1 MTFPTLLTFYAHAND
16 TAALAAGLALAAQYN
31 AQLDVLHVL
40 RDATKETQALALS
53 ISAQHLENLA
63 EEETESRIA
72 EASVLF
78 LDFIRLAEE
87 HRVTTLSGG
96 AQADAP
102 RTNNTPTARWL
113 LAEDE
118 PEAAFIMQSH
128 LHDLTL
134 LAWHKEHR
142 EIDLESVLIASAR
155 PLMMIP
161 ENWRSR
167 NLTRASI
174 LWNHSAGATHA
185 VALGLPLLKTM
196 EKVQILT
203 ASHEPPAALKGM
215 SLERYLAS
223 HGIHAETVTITASGN
238 PSAELYAACEE
249 YGSDM
254 IVMGA
259 FSRKTLREKLRGGVT
274 RALLDKTAIPLLM
287 AY

>member
-16 TAALAAGLALAAQYN
+16 TAALTAGLALAAQYN

-53 ISAQHLENLA
+53 VSAQHLENMA

-72 EASVLF
+72 EASMLF
-78 LDFIRLAEE
+78 RDFIRLAEE
-87 HRVTTLSGG
+87 HRVTTLGGG

-102 RTNNTPTARWL
+102 RANAPTARWL

-155 PLMMIP
+155 PLMIIP
-161 ENWRSR
+161 EHWRSR
-167 NLTRASI
+167 HLTRASI

-185 VALGLPLLKTM
+185 VALSLPLLKTM
-196 EKVQILT
+196 EKVHILT
-203 ASHEPPAALKGM
+203 ANHEPPTALKGM

-223 HGIHAETVTITASGN
+223 HGIHAETVVISASGN

-287 AY
+287 AH

>member
-1 MTFPTLLTFYAHAND
+1 MAFPTLLTFYAHAND
-16 TAALAAGLALAAQYN
+16 TAALTAGLALAAQYG

-40 RDATKETQALALS
+40 RDATKETQLLALS
-53 ISAQHLENLA
+53 VSAQHLEDLA
-63 EEETESRIA
+63 EQETESRIA
-72 EASVLF
+72 EASMLF
-78 LDFIRLAEE
+78 RDFIRLAEE
-87 HRVTTLSGG
+87 HHVTTLSGG

-102 RTNNTPTARWL
+102 CIDLPVARWL

-128 LHDLTL
+128 LHDLTII
-134 LAWHKEHR
+134 AWHKEHR
-142 EIDLESVLIASAR
+142 EIDLESVLMASAR

-167 NLTRASI
+167 RFTRASI

-185 VALGLPLLKTM
+185 VALSLPILKTM

-203 ASHEPPAALKGM
+203 ASHEPPAAIKGM

-223 HGIHAETVTITASGN
+223 HGITTETLTIHASGN
-238 PSAELYAACEE
+238 PSTELYAACTD

-274 RALLDKTAIPLLM
+274 RALLDKSSIPLLM